1 MMTLYLNFKKSLICS
16 MLFMVF
22 MFIASDTMQDAG
34 IIKNWRIDNRYL
46 LWEEVDEAAYYE
58 ILFFNEDDFEVPIPY
73 DNYYVYAPKFSLATF
88 NNDTDYFVRIRTT
101 LRSNEFIDSEII
113 QFRLDDKF
121 PYPLILGSND
131 KYPGIYWEDLS
142 LNYPS
147 LEDYTLLINGE
158 TYTTDEHALNLSFI
172 DANIYEIYIRANYMH
187 GHSEYTPVYYI
198 LHSSTNSSKASV
210 YYDPNGN
217 EDLEF
222 SLELDEP
229 IMYIKGANRSNYS
242 ILDESI
248 ISYAD
253 SVFTLN
259 RFFIENNGTSPIY
272 THLNIVTENFVYNVT
287 VYDIS
292 MAE

>member
-1 MMTLYLNFKKSLICS
+1 
-16 MLFMVF
+16 MVF
-22 MFIASDTMQDAG
+22 MLSACDTKQDAG

-58 ILFFNEDDFEVPIPY
+58 ILFFNEDDFEHPISF
-73 DNYYVYAPKFSLATF
+73 DNYYVYAPEFSLATF
-88 NNDTDYFVRIRTT
+88 NNDTDYFVKIRTT
-101 LRSNEFIDSEII
+101 LTSKESIDSEII

-121 PYPLILGSND
+121 PFPLILGSND
-131 KYPGIYWEDLS
+131 KYPGINWEDLS
-142 LNYPS
+142 LNYSS

-172 DANIYEIYIRANYMH
+172 DANIYEIYIRANYTQ
-187 GHSEYTPVYYI
+187 GHSVYTPVYYI
-198 LHSSTNSSKASV
+198 LHSSINSSRVSV
-210 YYDPNGN
+210 YYDSNEN

-222 SLELDEP
+222 SLELAEP
-229 IMYIKGANRSNYS
+229 IMYIEGANRSNYS